1 MNVET
6 LFSRWHSEKTIE
18 QQLKFLV
25 KNMEWVTEYSIA
37 VMLYVVDA
45 QNKATVVHFDL

>member
-6 LFSRWHSEKTIE
+6 LFSRWHSEETIE

-25 KNMEWVTEYSIA
+25 KNIEWVTEYSIA